1 MQTRKRKLSEEEKQN
16 LGRCL
21 GHYCSDRAAV
31 AIWNIASELRPDA
44 CRASASGG
52 KRIAAGVLRASAE
65 CVAEISLPAKPDAG
79 PPVTMSVAALPAL
92 IQRAAQESLPWA
104 DAFRRAL
111 LADPAQRVSAVVY
124 LDEVTCG
131 NILAPRQQKKIWV
144 WYLCFKEL
152 FPAAMCNESAWLP
165 YTLLQHNEAERV
177 AGGLCRLMA
186 ALARQLFAS
195 ENLAGFPVR
204 FQSGPMWVR
213 LAPVGH
219 MLTDAD
225 AQRAAYGIK
234 GSAGLKP
241 CMSCANVVM
250 KGSPAA
256 SETCPD
262 ITEAR
267 RERFMPATDRD
278 RFLAADALSLEP
290 SRAAQKRRSVV
301 LGLNHVAGGLLQ
313 DALARAHMPPSSFC
327 VDAFHVY
334 FSNRIACQELGLV
347 VERLRAEGISLDA
360 FRAEAC
366 AHEWRYPSHG
376 RSSGPARVSALLATK
391 MFDEKTYRGSARDTI
406 VCVFL
411 LCYYLETKD
420 LPSMRAV
427 WASYVLLTR
436 CVGEI
441 RRLRYQWRR
450 IADPSEVAQ
459 LDSLQSEHHRAFL
472 DCYGANAMRPKH
484 HALPH
489 SGSCAP
495 SRVLAQRRVTRVE
508 APLAERR
515 GLGRQTTG
523 QTQPERAAAKS
534 SAASPS

>member
-1 MQTRKRKLSEEEKQN
+1 
-16 LGRCL
+16 
-21 GHYCSDRAAV
+21 
-31 AIWNIASELRPDA
+31 
-44 CRASASGG
+44 
-52 KRIAAGVLRASAE
+52 
-65 CVAEISLPAKPDAG
+65 
-79 PPVTMSVAALPAL
+79 MSVAALPAL

-124 LDEVTCG
+124 LDEVTRG

-165 YTLLQHNEAERV
+165 YALLQHNEAERV

-195 ENLAGFPVR
+195 ENLTGFPAR

-267 RERFMPATDRD
+267 WERFMPATDRD
-278 RFLAADALSLEP
+278 WFLAADALSLEP

-313 DALARAHMPPSSFC
+313 DALARAHMPPSSF
-327 VDAFHVY
+327 FLQW
-334 FSNRIACQELGLV
+334 NRVPGARPGGGD
-347 VERLRAEGISLDA
+347 RAEGISLDA
-360 FRAEAC
+360 LRAEAC

-472 DCYGANAMRPKH
+472 DCYGPTQ
-484 HALPH
+484 
-489 SGSCAP
+489 CAP
-495 SRVLAQRRVTRVE
+495 S
-508 APLAERR
+508 
-515 GLGRQTTG
+515 TT
-523 QTQPERAAAKS
+523 P
-534 SAASPS
+534 ASTFRKLRSVSGACPA